1 MMNYQLQYK
10 ILAQDFTQQKTSI
23 DIHELTTCI
32 ANYTF
37 ESEFSLAQAKTCLY
51 TKNNIDADL
60 LRSKTW
66 GNDHFFYSIFLP
78 EKFQKY
84 NKAILLLHGL
94 NERSWEKYL
103 VWASYLAQNTNQPV
117 ILFPLAFH
125 MNRSPIEWNDPRT
138 MMKLSEQRKTY
149 SPGLNNSSYL
159 NAAISTRIENNPE
172 QFFLS
177 GMQSFIDVVRFIRS
191 IKQGNHPN
199 FEEDT
204 LINIC
209 SYSIG
214 AFLSQLLV
222 MDNPFGLFD
231 STKLF
236 LFCGGATFDQMNGI
250 SRFIIDSKAFARL
263 KSLANV
269 EYFAQIKKY
278 FDEWDIP
285 EIRYTWA
292 PLYSMTFLK
301 EGAEMREHK
310 LNEMGKRIY
319 AIGLEKDKVVPPKA
333 IISTLK
339 GIKNNLPS
347 HVEILDF
354 PYPYT
359 HENPFPIKNE
369 SFQNE
374 VDHQFKVIF
383 DKVATFLK

>member
-10 ILAQDFTQQKTSI
+10 ILAQDFTQQKTTI
-23 DIHELTTCI
+23 DIQELTTCI
-32 ANYTF
+32 VNYKF
-37 ESEFSLAQAKTCLY
+37 ESEFSLVQTKTY
-51 TKNNIDADL
+51 IGTKNNIDTDL
-60 LRSKTW
+60 LKSKSW
-66 GNDHFFYSIFLP
+66 GNDHFIYSVFLP
-78 EKFQKY
+78 NKFQKY

-138 MMKLSEQRKTY
+138 MMNLSEQRKTF
-149 SPGLNNSSYL
+149 SPGLNHSSYL

-199 FEEDT
+199 FMKNT

-214 AFLSQLLV
+214 AFLSQILV
-222 MDNPFGLFD
+222 MDNPLGLFD

-236 LFCGGATFDQMNGI
+236 LFCGGATFDQMNGA
-250 SRFIIDSKAFARL
+250 SKFIIDSKAFAKL

-269 EYFAQIKKY
+269 EYFSQIKKY
-278 FDEWDIP
+278 FDEWDMP
-285 EIRYTWA
+285 ELQHTWD
-292 PLYSMTFLK
+292 PLYYMTFLK
-301 EGAEMREHK
+301 EGAKMREHR
-310 LNEMGKRIY
+310 LNAIGERIY
-319 AIGLEKDKVVPPKA
+319 AIGLENDKVVPPQA
-333 IISTLK
+333 IILTLK
-339 GIKNNLPS
+339 GIQNNLPS

-359 HENPFPIKNE
+359 HENPFPIKNKN
-369 SFQNE
+369 FQNE
-374 VDHQFKVIF
+374 VDHQFKIIF
-383 DKVATFLK
+383 DKVATYLG